1 MKKIPV
7 MYWIVV
13 LVILGIFIMTK
24 YKEENDK
31 RIKDSFRT
39 VIIDTTNVK

>member
-1 MKKIPV
+1 MKNIPI

-13 LVILGIFIMTK
+13 LVIIFIYVMAQ

-31 RIKDSFRT
+31 RIKDSFKT
-39 VIIDTTNVK
+39 VIVDTSYVK